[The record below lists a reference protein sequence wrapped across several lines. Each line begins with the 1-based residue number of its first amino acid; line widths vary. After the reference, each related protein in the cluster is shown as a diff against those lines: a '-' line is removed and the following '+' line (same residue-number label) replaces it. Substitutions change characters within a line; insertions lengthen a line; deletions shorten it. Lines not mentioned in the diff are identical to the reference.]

1 MPWPRIL
8 LVAAL
13 AMVLMLATLWC
24 MNVNYAAWLGIW
36 LTAKNQ
42 YSAGGAVILILG
54 AVMAWM
60 YARFAA
66 ENLPGPGPVRGLI
79 FGALLWVGAVWVLPY
94 TFEGIAGVIGNT
106 QVVYGGY
113 GVVRDEKR
121 TDEKMQDAIAQVE
134 PCPELF
140 GVKPPLAKLTR
151 DKDWAP
157 ADAWKARLLPFGIAF
172 LLYGLVLGAFLS
184 PDPDKR

>member
-8 LVAAL
+8 GVAAL
-13 AMVLMLATLWC
+13 AMLLMLAALWA

-36 LTAKNQ
+36 LAAQNQ
-42 YSAGGAVILILG
+42 YSAGGAVILVLG
-54 AVMAWM
+54 VAMAWL
-60 YARFAA
+60 YTNVVGDKF
-66 ENLPGPGPVRGLI
+66 PGPGPLRGLM
-79 FGALLWVGAVWVLPY
+79 FGAVLWVGAVWVLPY
-94 TFEGIAGVIGNT
+94 TLEGIAGAIGNT

-121 TDEKMQDAIAQVE
+121 TDEKMQEAVAQVE

-184 PDPDKR
+184 QDPNKH